1 MNGGTSVVTGSI
13 GVKKH
18 YTPRPV
24 EPTNLRDH
32 DTDDTDPYLRMRGI
46 TKRFPGVVAND
57 DVDFAVRRGEI
68 HGLLGENGAGKSTL
82 MKVLYGLYGPDAG
95 EIRIDGDRVAFDSPQ
110 DAIERGIGMVH
121 QHFMLIPRLSVTKN
135 VVLGTREPA
144 AWAGSDGSGES
155 RSVVASV
162 RDWLAG
168 LFSLGLDT
176 PRDRIEALA
185 AEYGLSVDPDA
196 PVWELDIGEKQ
207 RVEILKA
214 LYRDAD
220 LLILDEPTAVLTPT
234 EAEELF
240 ETLRRLADDGL
251 SIVFITHKLGE
262 VTAVTDRVTVLRDG
276 RRIDTVDTDTVG
288 EADLARMMVGRDVLF
303 DLQEEDAFIGDPVLR
318 ATDLR
323 VADDRGLEALH
334 GIDVTVRAGE
344 IVGIAGVSGN
354 GQTELVESLVGL
366 REVSEGRIEV
376 GGRDLTGESPRAFV
390 DAGVSYVPED
400 RIGQACAP
408 DLSIMHNLLLKSYRN
423 GSGLGVD
430 YDDAKRRATELIEE
444 YDIRGV
450 RDVTETPAGDLS
462 GGNLQKLIL
471 ARELS
476 RDPDVLVANQPTRGV
491 DVGAIEFLRETL
503 LEQRADGTGILLVS
517 EDVDEVF
524 ELSDRVLVISGGE
537 IVAETTP
544 ESADRETVGLWMA
557 GEAPDTVA
565 APTRT
570 ADAAADGG
578 SATRG
583 GENG

>member
-1 MNGGTSVVTGSI
+1 
-13 GVKKH
+13 VKKN
-18 YTPRPV
+18 YIPRLV
-24 EPTNLRDH
+24 RATTLRDS
-32 DTDDTDPYLRMRGI
+32 DADNPDPYLRMRGI
-46 TKRFPGVVAND
+46 TKRFPGVIAND
-57 DVDFAVRRGEI
+57 NVDLGVRRGEI

-82 MKVLYGLYGPDAG
+82 MKILYGLYSPDAG
-95 EIRIDGDRVAFDSPQ
+95 EIRIDGDPVVFDSPQ
-110 DAIERGIGMVH
+110 DAIARGIGMVH

-135 VVLGTREPA
+135 VILGTREPA
-144 AWAGSDGSGES
+144 GWFPTGGSIRTRRSRES
-155 RSVVASV
+155 ASV

-168 LFSLGLDT
+168 LFSLGLDR
-176 PRDRIEALA
+176 PRERIRDLA
-185 AEYGLSVDPDA
+185 AEYGLSVDPDT
-196 PVWELDIGEKQ
+196 PVWELDIGQKQ

-234 EAEELF
+234 EAGELF

-276 RRIDTVDTDTVG
+276 RRIDTVDTSTVE

-303 DLQEEDAFIGDPVLR
+303 DLEQKDATIGDPLLE
-318 ATDLR
+318 ATGLH
-323 VADDRGLEALH
+323 VADDRELEALH
-334 GIDVTVRAGE
+334 GVDITVRAGE

-366 REVSEGRIEV
+366 REISDGRIEV
-376 GGRDLTGESPRAFV
+376 GGRDLTGGSPRSFV

-408 DLSIMHNLLLKSYRN
+408 ELSVMHNLMLKRYRESR
-423 GSGLGVD
+423 GPGVD
-430 YDDAKRRATELIEE
+430 YGDARRRAAELVEE

-450 RDVTETPAGDLS
+450 QDVTETPAGDLS

-471 ARELS
+471 ARELG
-476 RDPDVLVANQPTRGV
+476 RDPDVVVANQPTRGV
-491 DVGAIEFLRETL
+491 DVGAVEFLRETL
-503 LEQRADGTGILLVS
+503 LEQRADGTGVLLVS

-524 ELSDRVLVISGGE
+524 ELSDRVLVISEGE

-544 ESADRETVGLWMA
+544 EAADRETVGLWMA
-557 GEAPDTVA
+557 GEDPGGATT
-565 APTRT
+565 PTRT
-570 ADAAADGG
+570 ADAATDGG
-578 SATRG
+578 KTAREEG
-583 GENG
+583 NE

>member
-1 MNGGTSVVTGSI
+1 
-13 GVKKH
+13 
-18 YTPRPV
+18 
-24 EPTNLRDH
+24 LRDH
-32 DTDDTDPYLRMRGI
+32 DTDDTEPYLRMRGI

-95 EIRIDGDRVAFDSPQ
+95 EIRIDGDPVAFDSPQ

-144 AWAGSDGSGES
+144 AWAGSDEPGEP
-155 RSVVASV
+155 RSAVASV

-168 LFSLGLDT
+168 LFSLGLER
-176 PRDRIEALA
+176 PGKRIGDLA
-185 AEYGLSVDPDA
+185 AEYGLSVDPDT

-251 SIVFITHKLGE
+251 SIVFITHKLRE

-276 RRIDTVDTDTVG
+276 RRIDTVDTGTV
-288 EADLARMMVGRDVLF
+288 EESDLARMMVGRDVLF
-303 DLQEEDAFIGDPVLR
+303 DLQQEGASPGDPVLR
-318 ATDLR
+318 ATGLR
-323 VADDRGLEALH
+323 AADDRGLEALH

-354 GQTELVESLVGL
+354 GQAELVESLVGL
-366 REVSEGRIEV
+366 RGVAEGRIEV

-408 DLSIMHNLLLKSYRN
+408 DLSVMHNLMLKGYR
-423 GSGLGVD
+423 GAGPGID
-430 YDDAKRRATELIEE
+430 YGAAKRRATELIKE

-517 EDVDEVF
+517 EDIDEVF
-524 ELSDRVLVISGGE
+524 ELSDRVLVISGGK

-557 GEAPDTVA
+557 GEAPDTAA

-578 SATRG
+578 STAWG